1 MRKSNVRTRW
11 LARKGCIAT
20 IASLP
25 VVSDTSILIASSPVI
40 SRVSA
45 WALNVTGTLA
55 VSTQDRRVQGIRGIA
70 RVRFCARARSSPAV
84 PTRTTDWR
92 HGPDGI
98 RYDLVTYRDQLSFA

>member
-20 IASLP
+20 IASPP
-25 VVSDTSILIASSPVI
+25 VVSDTSIHIASSPVI

-55 VSTQDRRVQGIRGIA
+55 VTTPRQSGVRGVCYRACEVLHAGAIVA
-70 RVRFCARARSSPAV
+70 GRPHDDYRLATRARWHPLRSGDV
-84 PTRTTDWR
+84 P
-92 HGPDGI
+92 
-98 RYDLVTYRDQLSFA
+98 